1 MTNVSMIIG
10 RLTRDP
16 ELKYLQGSNTAVTRF
31 IVAVDRDYT
40 KKDGSKVTDFIPVET
55 MGNTAEFCATY
66 ATKGRLVSVVGA
78 MHFDK
83 YVDDAGE
90 TRTFAKLF
98 ANKVQLL
105 DKKKEVTGE
114 VVPGG
119 TEDSTYTAIPEEEIP
134 F

>member
-105 DKKKEVTGE
+105 DKKKEVVSGA
-114 VVPGG
+114 
-119 TEDSTYTAIPEEEIP
+119 TEGSSYTECAAADDLDEMP